1 MDVVAN
7 SETLKKAMD
16 VKDQMMVK
24 FEKWLD
30 SKVDTQKLMDMTKT
44 VKKKFW
50 NEFINE
56 VLDEEFDYT

>member
-7 SETLKKAMD
+7 SEALKKAMD

-44 VKKKFW
+44 AKKKFW

>member
-44 VKKKFW
+44 AKKKFW

>member
-30 SKVDTQKLMDMTKT
+30 SKVYTQKLMDMTKT
-44 VKKKFW
+44 AKKKFW

-56 VLDEEFDYT
+56 LLDEEFDYT

>member
-1 MDVVAN
+1 LDVVAN

-30 SKVDTQKLMDMTKT
+30 SKVDTQKLKDMTKT
-44 VKKKFW
+44 AKKKFW

-56 VLDEEFDYT
+56 LLDEEFDYT

>member
-1 MDVVAN
+1 LDVVAN

-44 VKKKFW
+44 AKKKFW
-50 NEFINE
+50 NEFITE

>member
-1 MDVVAN
+1 
-7 SETLKKAMD
+7 MD

-44 VKKKFW
+44 AKKKFW
-50 NEFINE
+50 NEFITE

>member
-1 MDVVAN
+1 LDVVAN

-44 VKKKFW
+44 AKKKFW

>member
-44 VKKKFW
+44 AKKKFW
-50 NEFINE
+50 NEFITE